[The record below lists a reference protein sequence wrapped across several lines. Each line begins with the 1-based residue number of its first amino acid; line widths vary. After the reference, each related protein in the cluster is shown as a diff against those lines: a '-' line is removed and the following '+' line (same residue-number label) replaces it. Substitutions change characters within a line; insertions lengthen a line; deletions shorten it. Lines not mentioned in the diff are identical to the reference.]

1 MVKQMDEIDRK
12 IVSLLK
18 ENGRMTFKDIGKAI
32 GFTSAGAK
40 KRVEALLKR
49 GLVQISALL
58 DIEKLNLNAALVMFE
73 IESESKI
80 REFLER
86 FRKCPRIVG
95 AFTAIGK
102 YNLVALMVAED
113 QKTFE
118 SVLLGKCALRGE
130 DARTHIEVFPL
141 GTQELYVPISLA
153 LKQEKISPCG
163 IKCEICGR
171 YKDQYCV
178 GCPSTIYYRGKFFT
192 SK

>member
-1 MVKQMDEIDRK
+1 MDEIDRR
-12 IVSLLK
+12 IISLLE

-40 KRVEALLKR
+40 KRIEALLKT

-58 DIEKLNLNAALVMFE
+58 NTEKLNLNLAFVFFE

-80 REFLER
+80 REYLER
-86 FRKCPRIVG
+86 FRKCPRVVS
-95 AFTAIGK
+95 ALTAVGK
-102 YNLVALMVAED
+102 YNLIALMIAED

-118 SVLLGKCALRGE
+118 SMLLGKCALRGE

-141 GTQELYVPISLA
+141 GSQKLYLPISLA
-153 LKQEKISPCG
+153 LKQESVSPCG
-163 IKCEICGR
+163 IRCATCGR
-171 YKDQYCV
+171 YKDQYCF
-178 GCPSTIYYRGKFFT
+178 GCPSTEYYRGELFT

>member
-1 MVKQMDEIDRK
+1 MDEIDRK
-12 IVSLLK
+12 IISLLR
-18 ENGRMTFKDIGKAI
+18 ENGRMTFKDIGKVI

-40 KRVEALLKR
+40 KRVEALLKK
-49 GLVQISALL
+49 GVIQVSALL

-86 FRKCPRIVG
+86 FKKCPRIVG

-118 SVLLGKCALRGE
+118 SVFLGKCAVRRE

-153 LKQEKISPCG
+153 LKRKDISPCG
-163 IKCEICGR
+163 VRCEVCGR
-171 YKDQYCV
+171 YKDEYCF
-178 GCPSTIYYRGKFFT
+178 GCPSTKYYRGEFFI

>member
-1 MVKQMDEIDRK
+1 MDEIDRK
-12 IVSLLK
+12 IISLLK

-40 KRVEALLKR
+40 KRVGTLLKK
-49 GLVQISALL
+49 GVIQVSALL

-73 IESESKI
+73 IESESEI
-80 REFLER
+80 RKFLER
-86 FRKCPRIVG
+86 FRRCPRIVG
-95 AFTAIGK
+95 AFTAIGR
-102 YNLVALMVAED
+102 YNLVALLVAED

-118 SVLLGKCALRGE
+118 SVFLGKCALRGE
-130 DARTHIEVFPL
+130 DTRTRIEVFPL

-153 LKQEKISPCG
+153 LKQKNVSPCG
-163 IKCEICGR
+163 IRCEICGR

-178 GCPSTIYYRGKFFT
+178 GCPSTKYYRGRFFT